1 MERLDMPWEVSG
13 KSYTRVSRPAIET
26 GDGLVA
32 ADSKGA
38 QYMYKHF

>member
-1 MERLDMPWEVSG
+1 MPWEVSG

-32 ADSKGA
+32 ADSHADSKGA
-38 QYMYKHF
+38 Q